1 MISVVGKTREEWAQ
15 LFATRAMWNSFSR
28 VIFSL
33 VGVPLVGVFAS
44 ILGTKNQYAGVDF
57 CLGLTMV
64 NGYDLHFRIL
74 NGYEEKEDTL
84 QNQKALAKEKTS
96 LKDLAVSL
104 IQNPSLVT
112 LLIAFMSTCTRS
124 SRL

>member
-1 MISVVGKTREEWAQ
+1 
-15 LFATRAMWNSFSR
+15 
-28 VIFSL
+28 
-33 VGVPLVGVFAS
+33 
-44 ILGTKNQYAGVDF
+44 
-57 CLGLTMV
+57 MV